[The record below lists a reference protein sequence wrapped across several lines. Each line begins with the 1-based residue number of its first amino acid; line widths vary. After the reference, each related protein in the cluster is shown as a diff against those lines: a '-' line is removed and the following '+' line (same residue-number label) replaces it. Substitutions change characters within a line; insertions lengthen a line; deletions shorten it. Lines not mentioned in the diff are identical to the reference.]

1 MAVRNPDPEQVR
13 VRVRSPTPKSDPDLE
28 GAGQKTEQ
36 LFAILTR
43 TQQSQQNPC
52 AVRETSL
59 AVQVRIPN
67 NCSSCKAW
75 NAVKGFSL
83 ATLVKN

>member
-43 TQQSQQNPC
+43 AQQQAATC
-52 AVRETSL
+52 AAQV
-59 AVQVRIPN
+59 AV
-67 NCSSCKAW
+67 
-75 NAVKGFSL
+75 SL